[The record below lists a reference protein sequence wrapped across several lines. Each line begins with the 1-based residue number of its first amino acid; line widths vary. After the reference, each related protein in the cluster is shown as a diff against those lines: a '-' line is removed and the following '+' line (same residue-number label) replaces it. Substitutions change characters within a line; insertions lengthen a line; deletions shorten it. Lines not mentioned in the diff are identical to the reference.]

1 MIGEGDFVAVTI
13 KDVAKLAG
21 VSISTVSRVIND
33 SKPVSPEARRKVLHA
48 IDELQ
53 YEPNEVARSLVTKK
67 SNLIGVIVDDIGNHY
82 VAQIVRGIEEIGR
95 MYNYDIIL
103 SSSYGN
109 ADTEIKFLQLLK
121 TKQAEGII
129 LVSEIMNDKLLDH
142 VKNTKIEFIYLNRYY
157 KVPELPTVSLNNR
170 EASTTMMRY
179 LVDLNHKNIMY
190 VTQKKD
196 IDLTIEKCKIDAY
209 NEVIQEIGSKPTIYH
224 IDSHEIYA
232 GYNAGPEIEKIIKEN
247 NITAVF
253 CSQDELAIGLMSY
266 FYDNDIKVPDDIS
279 VAGYGDINVASI
291 YRPTLTTVKEPYYD
305 LGAVSIRKILKTLIG
320 EPIDE
325 DKIVLPM
332 RLIKR
337 ESCRKI

>member
-1 MIGEGDFVAVTI
+1 MAVTI

-48 IDELQ
+48 IKELE

-67 SNLIGVIVDDIGNHY
+67 SNLIGVIVDDIGSHY

-103 SSSYGN
+103 SSSYGS
-109 ADTEIKFLQLLK
+109 AETEMKFLQLLR

-129 LVSEIMNDKLLDH
+129 LVSEIMNEKLLEYL
-142 VKNTKIEFIYLNRYY
+142 KELKIEFIYLNRYY
-157 KVPELPTVSLNNR
+157 NVPELPTVSLNNKQ
-170 EASTTMMRY
+170 ASAMMMEY
-179 LVDLNHKNIMY
+179 LIELGHENILY
-190 VTQKKD
+190 VTQEKD
-196 IDLTIEKCKIDAY
+196 IEQTIEKCKIEAY
-209 NEVIQEIGSKPTIYH
+209 NEAMKKIGSKSVIH
-224 IDSHEIYA
+224 QIDSHEIYA
-232 GYNAGPEIEKIIKEN
+232 GYNAGPEIQKVIKEN
-247 NITAVF
+247 DITAVF
-253 CSQDELAIGLMSY
+253 CCQDELAIGLMNY
-266 FYDNDIKVPDDIS
+266 FYDNNIKVPDDIS

-291 YRPTLTTVKEPYYD
+291 YRPILTTIKEPYYD
-305 LGAVSIRKILKTLIG
+305 LGAVSVRKILKKLIG

-337 ESCRKI
+337 ESCKKI

>member
-1 MIGEGDFVAVTI
+1 MAVTI

-48 IDELQ
+48 IKELE

-67 SNLIGVIVDDIGNHY
+67 SNLIGVIVDDIGSHY

-103 SSSYGN
+103 SSSYGS
-109 ADTEIKFLQLLK
+109 AEIEMKFLQLLR

-129 LVSEIMNDKLLDH
+129 LVSEIMNEKLLEYL
-142 VKNTKIEFIYLNRYY
+142 KELKIEFIYLNRYY
-157 KVPELPTVSLNNR
+157 NVPELPTVSLNNKQ
-170 EASTTMMRY
+170 ASAMMMEY
-179 LVDLNHKNIMY
+179 LIELGHENILY
-190 VTQKKD
+190 VTQEKD
-196 IDLTIEKCKIDAY
+196 IEQTIEKCKIEAY
-209 NEVIQEIGSKPTIYH
+209 NEAMKKIGSKSVIH
-224 IDSHEIYA
+224 QIDSHEIYA
-232 GYNAGPEIEKIIKEN
+232 GYNAGPEIQKVIKEN
-247 NITAVF
+247 DITAVF
-253 CSQDELAIGLMSY
+253 CCQDELAIGLMNY
-266 FYDNDIKVPDDIS
+266 FYDNNIKVPDDIS

-291 YRPTLTTVKEPYYD
+291 YRPTLTTIKEPYYD
-305 LGAVSIRKILKTLIG
+305 LGAVSVRKILKKLIG

-337 ESCRKI
+337 ESCKKI

>member
-1 MIGEGDFVAVTI
+1 MAVTI

-48 IDELQ
+48 IKELE

-67 SNLIGVIVDDIGNHY
+67 SNLIGVIVDDIGSHY

-103 SSSYGN
+103 SSSYGS
-109 ADTEIKFLQLLK
+109 AETEMKFLQLLR

-129 LVSEIMNDKLLDH
+129 LVSEIMNEKLLEYL
-142 VKNTKIEFIYLNRYY
+142 KELKIEFIYLNRYY
-157 KVPELPTVSLNNR
+157 NVPELPTVSLNNKQ
-170 EASTTMMRY
+170 ASAMMMEY
-179 LVDLNHKNIMY
+179 LIELGHENILY
-190 VTQKKD
+190 VTQEKD
-196 IDLTIEKCKIDAY
+196 IEQTIEKCKIEAY
-209 NEVIQEIGSKPTIYH
+209 NEAMKKIGSKSVIH
-224 IDSHEIYA
+224 QIDSHEIYA
-232 GYNAGPEIEKIIKEN
+232 GYNAGPEIQKVIKEN
-247 NITAVF
+247 DITAVF
-253 CSQDELAIGLMSY
+253 CCQDELAIGLMNY
-266 FYDNDIKVPDDIS
+266 FYDNNIKVPDDIS

-291 YRPTLTTVKEPYYD
+291 YRPTLTTIKEPYYD
-305 LGAVSIRKILKTLIG
+305 LGAVSVRKILKKLIG

-337 ESCRKI
+337 ESCKKI